1 VKEFRRVTPLFAL
14 FLMREMDLKQF
25 NGGVSV
31 PTLDRKTVHRAEIL
45 TPPKNLLMSF
55 NEFSAPLF
63 EQAGN
68 LRLQSEKLRAARD
81 LLLPRLMSGEIAV

>member
-1 VKEFRRVTPLFAL
+1 LFAL
-14 FLMREMDLKQF
+14 FLMREMDLKQY

-45 TPPKNLLMSF
+45 VPAKRLLSLF
-55 NEFSAPLF
+55 DDFTTPLF
-63 EQAGN
+63 QQIN
-68 LRLQSEKLRAARD
+68 RLATQVDRLRAARD